1 MKSNFC
7 YIKGIFLNLV
17 KSISNRFF
25 DFGFSLFSFYVLFKI
40 GMHLLCTEFGHL
52 PSSMTIKN
60 CHSISIVSLELMHAE
75 SILNKRVAFILYS
88 IYSVLDPVSRY
99 FRLIAFTLVH
109 LLLVQEHPEA
119 TRCKKWDNQSHKCP
133 QS

>member
-1 MKSNFC
+1 MKSDFCNIKGVFLDLVKCISNCFLNFC
-7 YIKGIFLNLV
+7 L
-17 KSISNRFF
+17 
-25 DFGFSLFSFYVLFKI
+25 SLFSFDVLFKI